1 MKGYIYTMFA
11 GADPDKGWRMT
22 DPILTP
28 VPTLGACVPNIR
40 RLVVTGDHI
49 FVVSGR
55 TRKVQQYVVGGFQVA
70 EKIDALTA
78 YHRFPENRMRPG
90 PDGQSLGNIVVNAD
104 GTHHELDPH
113 DSFERRV
120 ENYIVGCNPIFIES
134 PSAVEIA
141 RRETVQVLG
150 NVLGRPGTSLHQ
162 VMGRWHRLDAAQ
174 IEHLRVWLRSLTRR
188 QMP

>member
-90 PDGQSLGNIVVNAD
+90 PDGQSLV
-104 GTHHELDPH
+104 LQSP
-113 DSFERRV
+113 F
-120 ENYIVGCNPIFIES
+120 PES
-134 PSAVEIA
+134 AGPPGSAVA
-141 RRETVQVLG
+141 RTALP
-150 NVLGRPGTSLHQ
+150 GRS
-162 VMGRWHRLDAAQ
+162 
-174 IEHLRVWLRSLTRR
+174 I
-188 QMP
+188 